1 MKLGQSKSTFSTRN
15 QRALKENNFCFSLYT
30 AMKLRPLHDRLIVK
44 AATKEEKTA
53 SGIIL
58 PDTSD
63 KERPEQGEVIA
74 VGPGK
79 LLENGLRQE
88 MSVKVGDKVVFKKY
102 APDEVKVDGMEY
114 LVLAESDIMAVIE

>member
-1 MKLGQSKSTFSTRN
+1 
-15 QRALKENNFCFSLYT
+15 
-30 AMKLRPLHDRLIVK
+30 MKLRPLHDRLIVK

-74 VGPGK
+74 IGPGK
-79 LLENGLRQE
+79 LLDNGSRQE